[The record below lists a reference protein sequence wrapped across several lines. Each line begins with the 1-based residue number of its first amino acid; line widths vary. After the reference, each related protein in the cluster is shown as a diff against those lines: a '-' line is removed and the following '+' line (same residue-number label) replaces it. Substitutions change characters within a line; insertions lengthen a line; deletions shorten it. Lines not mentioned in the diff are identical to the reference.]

1 MTDAAGDVLERN
13 DYSGFG
19 KRLESSTGSLNRYR
33 FSGKEEQTLTVPGWQ
48 DFGARMYDPDLARWT
63 TPDPLAYQYPG
74 ISPYAY
80 CNTNPVNFVDPDGM
94 AWETAWD
101 ILNVIYDAGAAV
113 YNHDKK
119 DHERAREHWKNAA
132 YDGLAAVVP
141 GLPAGFS
148 KLRHVDEAADAIGA
162 FAKAAKATDNAADAA
177 KKISKN
183 PFGSKGKPD
192 HQRKIQELKDK
203 ASSEM
208 KSGERVETEKII
220 KVEGSNRRPDV
231 QIIDKDGRTR
241 RIYEA
246 ERYPESKR
254 NRLREDEYKRLNIE
268 YEIYP
273 LK

>member
-1 MTDAAGDVLERN
+1 MRRE
-13 DYSGFG
+13 
-19 KRLESSTGSLNRYR
+19 K
-33 FSGKEEQTLTVPGWQ
+33 
-48 DFGARMYDPDLARWT
+48 
-63 TPDPLAYQYPG
+63 YPG
-74 ISPYAY
+74 ITPYAY

-113 YNHDKK
+113 YNHVKK
-119 DHERAREHWKNAA
+119 DHERACEHWKNAA